1 VIKPGSAAEHTCSIP
16 KGAPVAPAVLSSR
29 VVTASLNTQ
38 SAKKMKLVM
47 KHTSQHNQTE
57 ADSHRIRSDITNYLQ
72 YVPGD
77 DDDDPLVFRGRGLFP
92 SLQHTAKNSKP
103 QCIVR
108 ACGKYVFHSGTTT

>member
-1 VIKPGSAAEHTCSIP
+1 
-16 KGAPVAPAVLSSR
+16 
-29 VVTASLNTQ
+29 
-38 SAKKMKLVM
+38 MKLVL
-47 KHTSQHNQTE
+47 KHTPQRNQTE
-57 ADSHRIRSDITNYLQ
+57 ADSYRIRSDITNHLQ

-77 DDDDPLVFRGRGLFP
+77 DDDPLVFWGKGLFP